1 MNESDSAGGGAT
13 TGTAGGV
20 ASRATTTTATR
31 GTTAAGLP
39 DRRIVRGEQ
48 RRREILRTAV
58 EVFGEQG
65 FRGSSLR
72 EIAARVGI
80 SEAGLLHHFGSKA
93 GLLTATLEERDR
105 RDLVRRT
112 EDEAAGAD
120 LLTTIRDQVRRNAET
135 PGLVSLHVV
144 VAAEATDAAHPAHDV
159 VRDRYRALRHQD
171 DTRFQDAVAR
181 GELRPEVDPQAI
193 GQLFSAVMD
202 GLQLQWLLDPDNV
215 DMVALFDQFLALLR
229 PEGSAPAAPAPRTT
243 EQETA

>member
-1 MNESDSAGGGAT
+1 LAPTDLAKETVMNESDAAGGGAT
-13 TGTAGGV
+13 RTAPSLG
-20 ASRATTTTATR
+20 ATTAR
-31 GTTAAGLP
+31 RP
-39 DRRIVRGEQ
+39 DGRLVRGEQ

-93 GLLTATLEERDR
+93 ALLTATIEERDR
-105 RDLVRRT
+105 RDLARRT
-112 EDEAAGAD
+112 EDEAGGAD

-135 PGLVSLHVV
+135 PGLVALHVV

-171 DTRFQDAVAR
+171 DTRFQEAVER
-181 GELRPEVDPQAI
+181 GELRPEVDPRAI

-202 GLQLQWLLDPDNV
+202 GLQLQWLLDPENV
-215 DMVALFDQFLALLR
+215 DMVELFDQFLALLR
-229 PEGSAPAAPAPRTT
+229 PHAPTAAPDTTT